1 MITGF
6 DVEQL
11 IANVT
16 KVRLERG
23 LSIQAVADETEM
35 PRSTLS
41 HLLQPGRAQP
51 PKLATAV
58 KLMHWLGDYD
68 IRDYLLEER

>member
-1 MITGF
+1 MILGF

-11 IANVT
+11 AANVT

-23 LSIQAVADETEM
+23 MSIQAVADETEM

-41 HLLQPGRAQP
+41 HLLQPGRTEP
-51 PKLATAV
+51 PKLVTTV
-58 KLMHWLGDYD
+58 KLLHWLGDYD
-68 IRDYLLEER
+68 IRDYLLEEW

>member
-1 MITGF
+1 MILGF

-11 IANVT
+11 AANVDKT
-16 KVRLERG
+16 RRERG
-23 LSIQAVADETEM
+23 MTVQDAAVSAGVLRSVVSRLLN
-35 PRSTLS
+35 PRI
-41 HLLQPGRAQP
+41 REA
-51 PKLATAV
+51 PKLVTAV